1 MKGIPHPSIG
11 LIGRIFA
18 ILLLAVTIEFG
29 ATTFFHERESRL
41 SVRDDEARRLA
52 EHLVIARKFLS
63 EHPAAERSEL
73 AEDLTTSRY
82 EVRWSEKLPPPLKIA
97 PTLDRIHTQVVT
109 WEPSLAKANVRLR
122 LTGPARDAVI
132 VGGLTLPDGS
142 WMTFATRE
150 PVHDLGFSFE
160 RLLFGLAPAVA
171 MVLIGGLLVRQTLMP
186 LRRLTRAAEHV
197 GGDSAEE
204 VPESGTREVRRLI
217 GSFNR
222 MQARIHRLIEDRTQ
236 ALAAVGHDLRTP
248 LARLRLR
255 ADAIKD
261 DDIYQAMEDDLTE
274 MQAMIDSLLEYYGGD
289 ANGEAAVR
297 IDLAVMC
304 ATIADDY
311 RDRGHDVRYA
321 GPRHLDLTVRRS
333 AIKRA
338 LGNLVENGLHY
349 GKRVWITIE
358 AQEKVALIRVE
369 DDGPGIPEDS
379 LDMVL
384 QPFVRLDHAR
394 ARDTVGLGLGLSIVK
409 RTVDAERG
417 KLTLSNREKGGLRA
431 EICLPIV

>member
-1 MKGIPHPSIG
+1 
-11 LIGRIFA
+11 
-18 ILLLAVTIEFG
+18 
-29 ATTFFHERESRL
+29 
-41 SVRDDEARRLA
+41 
-52 EHLVIARKFLS
+52 
-63 EHPAAERSEL
+63 
-73 AEDLTTSRY
+73 
-82 EVRWSEKLPPPLKIA
+82 
-97 PTLDRIHTQVVT
+97 
-109 WEPSLAKANVRLR
+109 
-122 LTGPARDAVI
+122 
-132 VGGLTLPDGS
+132 
-142 WMTFATRE
+142 MTFATRE

-197 GGDSAEE
+197 GGDGAEE

-261 DDIYQAMEDDLTE
+261 EDVYQAMESDLTE

-304 ATIADDY
+304 ATIADDA
-311 RDRGHDVRYA
+311 RDRGLDVRYA
-321 GPRHLDLTVRRS
+321 GPRHLNLTVRRS

-338 LGNLVENGLHY
+338 LSNLVENGLHY

-358 AQEKVALIRVE
+358 AHEEIALVRIE

-379 LDMVL
+379 LEKVL

-417 KLTLSNREKGGLRA
+417 TLRLTNREKGGLRA
-431 EICLPIV
+431 EICLPMV